1 MDYKEIIK
9 KIEPEMEKAVVFF
22 NEETKKIR
30 TGKAMPSLIE
40 NIRVDYMGTKLAIKQ
55 LAAITIGGAR
65 ELLVQPWDKESAMA
79 IENSFKDNEFGLR
92 ATISNDLIRVI
103 FPEVTEENRQNL
115 IKIVHQKAEETRKK
129 IRHFREQSWTDIQK
143 KERDGE
149 IREDDKFRAKDKL
162 QELIDKFNE
171 KVDEIVEKKEKEI
184 SI

>member
-1 MDYKEIIK
+1 MEYKEIIK
-9 KIEPEMEKAVVFF
+9 KIEPEMEKAIAFF
-22 NEETKKIR
+22 DEEIKKIR
-30 TGKAMPSLIE
+30 TGKAMPSLVE
-40 NIRVDYMGTKLAIKQ
+40 NMKVDYMGTKLSIKQ

-65 ELLVQPWDKESAMA
+65 ELLVKPWDKESAIA

-129 IRHFREQSWTDIQK
+129 IRYIREQSWTDIQK
-143 KERDGE
+143 KERGGE

-171 KVDEIVEKKEKEI
+171 KIDGTVEKKEKEI